1 MIKGILF
8 DLDGTLVSTQE
19 ANYLSYKEAYA
30 SIGIDL
36 SRRDYLKVFGLR
48 FDDMVEEVSPEL
60 SDALRRKLRNNKS
73 IFYKK
78 NLGMTVLNPVLMA
91 IIKNDTNF
99 KKKALITTA
108 SKKNALEVLKFHNLD
123 NLFNI
128 CIFGEDVLLGKP
140 NPECY
145 NLGIKSLGLSP
156 NECLIFEDTLI
167 GVCAGEKAG
176 ASVINVSGWCT

>member
-78 NLGMTVLNPVLMA
+78 
-91 IIKNDTNF
+91 
-99 KKKALITTA
+99 
-108 SKKNALEVLKFHNLD
+108 KFRD
-123 NLFNI
+123 D
-128 CIFGEDVLLGKP
+128 C
-140 NPECY
+140 
-145 NLGIKSLGLSP
+145 IKSYVNGD
-156 NECLIFEDTLI
+156 N
-167 GVCAGEKAG
+167 
-176 ASVINVSGWCT
+176 